1 MRCLLIALFTI
12 AANVGSAHAWGDT
25 GHRVVCEIAFR
36 ISAPEIRA
44 EIRRL
49 IQMDSEF
56 DFFRDSCIWP
66 DHPRKRASDHFI
78 NLRRDAAWIGPD
90 EQCPTASSCTL
101 TAIEDDMGVLSS
113 PASAMKTNCNL

>member
-1 MRCLLIALFTI
+1 MRCLLIALFTF

-44 EIRRL
+44 ELRRL
-49 IQMDSEF
+49 IQLDSEF

-66 DHPRKRASDHFI
+66 DHPRKRATDHFI
-78 NLRRDAAWIGPD
+78 NLRRNQTSPCRVAP
-90 EQCPTASSCTL
+90 SS
-101 TAIEDDMGVLSS
+101 
-113 PASAMKTNCNL
+113 